1 MSAEN
6 SDPNIKT
13 IKLVGGLTTEEGKSR
28 KKGKKGGANKTF
40 KIDRGE
46 DQEGAGSTSPGTLT
60 QLSASHVAASPG
72 AKEPVG
78 VDAPLT
84 AKGAPVSGG
93 SAAQKPAQK
102 PMKVVLAAAKKKER
116 VVLAPAKVT
125 VPGKT
130 RKVSRAKKVR
140 VTISNLSKK
149 IDKAKEI
156 RKTAADS
163 TVDEVKKALHKAGL
177 IKTDS
182 KAPET
187 MLRQMYADYMT
198 LKGRAL

>member
-6 SDPNIKT
+6 SDPNIKN
-13 IKLVGGLTTEEGKSR
+13 IKLIPGLAEGGKSR
-28 KKGKKGGANKTF
+28 KRDKKGVARKTF
-40 KIDRGE
+40 KIDR

-60 QLSASHVAASPG
+60 QLAASHTKDSPG
-72 AKEPVG
+72 SPEPVG
-78 VDAPLT
+78 INSSLT
-84 AKGAPVSGG
+84 AKGAPAGG
-93 SAAQKPAQK
+93 SVQKPAQK

-116 VVLAPAKVT
+116 VVLAPAKT
-125 VPGKT
+125 TPGKT

-156 RKTAADS
+156 RKTASDS

-177 IKTDS
+177 IKPDS

>member
-1 MSAEN
+1 
-6 SDPNIKT
+6 
-13 IKLVGGLTTEEGKSR
+13 
-28 KKGKKGGANKTF
+28 
-40 KIDRGE
+40 
-46 DQEGAGSTSPGTLT
+46 
-60 QLSASHVAASPG
+60 
-72 AKEPVG
+72 
-78 VDAPLT
+78 
-84 AKGAPVSGG
+84 
-93 SAAQKPAQK
+93 
-102 PMKVVLAAAKKKER
+102 MKVVLAAAKKKER

-125 VPGKT
+125 TPGKT

-156 RKTAADS
+156 RKTASDS

-177 IKTDS
+177 IKADS

>member
-6 SDPNIKT
+6 SDPNIKN
-13 IKLVGGLTTEEGKSR
+13 IKLVPGLATEGGKSR
-28 KKGKKGGANKTF
+28 KNQKKGVRKTF
-40 KIDRGE
+40 KIDRGDE
-46 DQEGAGSTSPGTLT
+46 QEGAGSTSPGTLT

-84 AKGAPVSGG
+84 AKGAPVGG
-93 SAAQKPAQK
+93 GAAQK

-177 IKTDS
+177 IKADS

>member
-6 SDPNIKT
+6 SDPNIKN
-13 IKLVGGLTTEEGKSR
+13 IKLVPGLATEGGKSR
-28 KKGKKGGANKTF
+28 KNQKKGVRKTF
-40 KIDRGE
+40 KIDRGQ

-84 AKGAPVSGG
+84 SKGAPAGG
-93 SAAQKPAQK
+93 AEKPAQK

-125 VPGKT
+125 TPGKT

-177 IKTDS
+177 IKADS